1 MDFEGTFTLEDRT
14 MEEVWLGLSDPVLIR
29 NSLPG
34 CQFLLEVEDESPD
47 FDELRDRA
55 ADIDDEDV
63 DLSPEAVAERA
74 FEEEARYV
82 ALMEISIGPVSPSFE
97 TTVEI
102 VHREFPEMRA
112 EGEGSASN
120 SSFDV
125 EAGMKLSQDGD
136 DVVVEWWA
144 EADVF
149 GRIAQMGQRM
159 INPVANRVIK
169 QFFNS
174 VQNQLDGLNTE
185 ASSSSG
191 GLTGSIKSKLGM

>member
-1 MDFEGTFTLEDRT
+1 

-34 CQFLLEVEDESPD
+34 CQFLLEVDDESPD
-47 FDELRDRA
+47 FEELRDRA
-55 ADIDDEDV
+55 AEIDDEDV
-63 DLSPEAVAERA
+63 DLDPEAVAERA
-74 FEEEARYV
+74 FQEGSRYV
-82 ALMEISIGPVSPSFE
+82 ALMEISIGPVNPSFE
-97 TTVEI
+97 TTVENL
-102 VHREFPEMRA
+102 HREFPEMRA

-125 EAGMKLSQDGD
+125 EAGMRLSQDGD
-136 DVVVEWWA
+136 DVIVEWWA

-159 INPVANRVIK
+159 INPVANRVIN

-174 VQNQLDGLNTE
+174 VEAQLDGLDPET
-185 ASSSSG
+185 SSSSG
-191 GLTGSIKSKLGM
+191 GLTTSIKSRLGM